1 MKKTGPLSALGDYS
15 FDEKT
20 INIHPND
27 GYDLGMMTASY
38 VVKIF
43 AGATAEEFESGQGKS
58 VYGTIHLKNECRVGS
73 VELSLKVLE
82 RLGKPKQV
90 VLGFETGDDKYGK
103 LLISPVV

>member
-27 GYDLGMMTASY
+27 GYDLGLMTATY
-38 VVKIF
+38 VVRIF
-43 AGATAEEFESGQGKS
+43 SGATQQEFASAEGRHVF
-58 VYGTIHLKNECRVGS
+58 GTIYLKNECRVGS

-82 RLGKPKQV
+82 RLGKPRQV
-90 VLGFETGDDKYGK
+90 TLSYDTDDSKYGK
-103 LLISPVV
+103 LLISPVL

>member
-27 GYDLGMMTASY
+27 GYDLGMMTSSY
-38 VVKIF
+38 VVRIFPGATEAEF
-43 AGATAEEFESGQGKS
+43 AGGEGKS

-73 VELSLKVLE
+73 VEMSLKVLE

-90 VLGFETGDDKYGK
+90 TLAYDTGDEKYGK
-103 LLISPVV
+103 LLISPVA

>member
-43 AGATAEEFESGQGKS
+43 AGATEDEFESGVGKS

-73 VELSLKVLE
+73 VELSLRVLE

-90 VLGFETGDDKYGK
+90 VLGYATGDDKYGK
-103 LLISPVV
+103 LLISPVD